1 MYDLPIVTQ
10 KLPKPVD
17 SFLAPTI
24 SGKKSEILYGAENAV
39 GRGVQ
44 FMQNVKERMDI
55 FFDHRAPS
63 IVVDIEEYRNGYK
76 DIRKRGAK
84 IRAFTE
90 ITKENIE
97 YCKELLKMVDELRH
111 LDGVKGGVA
120 VSESEYMATTV
131 LEASKPLTEVIYSN
145 VREVVEQGQ
154 YIFDTL
160 WRSSVSAEQRI
171 REIEEG
177 ILPDFIQTITDPY
190 RVQELGTELAISAK
204 QEILAIFSTVNAF
217 HRQEHVGAVKL
228 LKDMAE
234 GRNIK
239 VRILT
244 PEDERIK
251 AFVENLRKQQE
262 EQQDNNSNIDIRFM
276 EPSQQTKVSILISD
290 RQYSLAVEVKDD
302 TKETSIEAMGLAT
315 YSNSKATVM
324 SYASIFES
332 LWTHVELYQQLKV
345 HEKMEREFINIAAH
359 ELRTPIQPIIGL
371 SELLRANIASRKE
384 LGILDV
390 IIKNAKRLQK
400 LTEDLLDIATIESQ
414 SLKLRKERVD
424 INGLVQD
431 SIQDIAGQ
439 IDKSNNMKVRLVCD
453 LAQGSIFVQA
463 DKERLTQVIS
473 NLLNNAVKFT
483 REGGTVNVSTRKS
496 IRVSG
501 GKRYHHRE
509 ALISITDM
517 GIGIDPEV
525 MPRLFTKF
533 ATKSEKG
540 TGLGLFISKSIVD
553 AHGGKIWAENNK
565 AGKGATFT
573 FTLPLAA

>member
-1 MYDLPIVTQ
+1 VTQ
-10 KLPKPVD
+10 KSPKPVD
-17 SFLAPTI
+17 SFLAPNI

-55 FFDHRAPS
+55 FFDYRAPS
-63 IVVDIEEYRNGYK
+63 IVVDIEEYRNGYR
-76 DIRKRGAK
+76 DIRRRGAK

-90 ITKENIE
+90 ITKENVH
-97 YCKELLKMVDELRH
+97 YCKELMNMVDELRH
-111 LDGVKGGVA
+111 LDGVKGGMA

-131 LEASKPLTEVIYSN
+131 LEESKPLTEVIYSN
-145 VREVVEQGQ
+145 VKEVVEQGQ

-160 WRSSVSAEQRI
+160 WRSAISAEQKI

-190 RVQELGTELAISAK
+190 RVQKLGFELASSAK
-204 QEILAIFSTVNAF
+204 HEILAIFSTVNAF
-217 HRQEHVGAVKL
+217 HRQERVGAIKL

-251 AFVENLRKQQE
+251 AFVENLREQQE
-262 EQQDNNSNIDIRFM
+262 EQQDNNSNIDIRFI
-276 EPSQQTKVSILISD
+276 EPSQQTKVSILIAD
-290 RQYSLAVEVKDD
+290 RKYSLAVEVKDD

-315 YSNSKATVM
+315 FSNSKATVM
-324 SYASIFES
+324 SNASIFES
-332 LWTHVELYQQLKV
+332 LWTHVELYEQLKV
-345 HEKMEREFINIAAH
+345 HEKMEKEFINIAAH
-359 ELRTPIQPIIGL
+359 ELRTPMQPIIGL
-371 SELLRANIASRKE
+371 SELLRANTASKKE
-384 LGILDV
+384 REIIDV
-390 IIKNAKRLQK
+390 IIKNANRLQL
-400 LTEDLLDIATIESQ
+400 LTEDLLDVATIESQ

-424 INGLVQD
+424 INGLIQ
-431 SIQDIAGQ
+431 SSLQDIAEQ
-439 IDKSNNMKVRLVCD
+439 IDNSNNMKVRLVCD
-453 LAQGSIFVQA
+453 LAPDSIFVQA

-473 NLLNNAVKFT
+473 NLLNNAIKFT
-483 REGGTVNVSTRKS
+483 GDGGTVDARTRKG
-496 IRVSG
+496 IGVSG
-501 GKRYHHRE
+501 EQQYHHRE
-509 ALISITDM
+509 ALISIKDT

-540 TGLGLFISKSIVD
+540 TGLGLFISKSIVE

-565 AGKGATFT
+565 DGKGATFT
-573 FTLPLAA
+573 FTLPLAT